1 MLIQQTIE
9 KLYTFRLHSMAKAL
23 EEQRLN
29 TAIQS
34 LGFEERLGMLVDAE
48 YQTREDKRIQKIV
61 KRGKFR
67 TSACP
72 EDIDYRTPR
81 GLNRDVIASLLN
93 GEWIRQSLNVFITGP
108 TGVGKSWIAEAL
120 GNQAARRGFTV
131 RCERVSRLVED
142 MEIAH
147 SDGSIRKL
155 RDNLTKNNLLILD
168 DWGLVPL
175 THQSCL
181 DLKEIIEDRYDCGA
195 TLITS
200 QLPVDK
206 WHEYI
211 GDSSLADA
219 ILDRLIHRAHRI
231 ELCGGTMR
239 KHQTLP
245 LNLTTTDNSAKPMV
259 LP

>member
-1 MLIQQTIE
+1 MLIHQTLE
-9 KLYTFRLHSMAKAL
+9 KLHTLRLHGIAKAL

-29 TAIQS
+29 TAAQS
-34 LGFEERLGMLVDAE
+34 LGFNERFGMLVDAE
-48 YQTREDKRIQKIV
+48 YQMREDKRVRKLV

-72 EDIDYRTPR
+72 EDIDYRAPR
-81 GLNRDVIASLLN
+81 SLNRDLVVLLLSCD
-93 GEWIRQSLNVFITGP
+93 WIRQSRNVFITGP

-120 GNQAARRGFTV
+120 ANQAARKGFTV

-155 RDNLTKNNLLILD
+155 RDNLAKNQLLILD

-175 THQSCL
+175 THRGCL

-200 QLPVDK
+200 QLPINK

-211 GDSSLADA
+211 GEGSLADA
-219 ILDRLIHRAHRI
+219 ILDRLIHRAYRM
-231 ELCGGTMR
+231 ELQGGTMR
-239 KHQTLP
+239 KQL
-245 LNLTTTDNSAKPMV
+245 V
-259 LP
+259 LPPVAKEDPSHDNP